1 MTETNKLVKDY
12 LGNLIPKNKA
22 RKIMDKYYLE
32 NESCFLM
39 EDDQWYRITSSDKIV
54 FDHYSKKYVLVES
67 TKMVIGIVDENGTEG
82 KFIDNEYYIK
92 AGPRDAKKKGNYIN
106 ILNEQLANKLGYIEC
121 IGDGFFY
128 LASDLTIEDKAGWFE
143 KKNIPQNERS
153 KSYNLEADPHRKR
166 ELEELYAKYTPKI
179 SVSSKRIAKII
190 GDYSIGMEAEVING
204 FLPRRIRSKLGVKAL
219 KDGSLRYDGGE
230 GIELVSMPMKGPK
243 AIETIREFCKELSKR
258 CEVNNLCSLHFHFG
272 NVRKDKLYT
281 LSLYKTIYMIQNEL
295 KKYFP
300 YSRFNS
306 IKPDG
311 KIYCNPLQD
320 LGINYDSISKS
331 KSNEELRENVF
342 NEFNKIYKWLNN
354 GKGLAE
360 AASDPVLM
368 RKEVTIDGKK
378 MFYDKWHTEVFT
390 TKSVHHSIQGEKW
403 NRPSR
408 YSNFNFLNLYFN
420 SIGTIESRAHEGT
433 TNVTKALIWL
443 IVSASIL
450 RYAEDIEKVF
460 QNKTLTLREVLEA
473 NMDKKTSN
481 YIMAYMDLR
490 NKIFFTTSGDYRN
503 NYKSVEQT
511 WFLKD
516 PEFSF
521 EYENMQIK

>member
-54 FDHYSKKYVLVES
+54 FDHYSKKYVLLES
-67 TKMVIGIVDENGTEG
+67 TKLVNGIVDVNGTEG
-82 KFIDNEYYIK
+82 KFRDNEYYVR
-92 AGPRDAKKKGNYIN
+92 AGGKEARKKGNYIN
-106 ILNEQLANKLGYIEC
+106 ILNEKIANELGYIEC

-128 LASDLTIEDKAGWFE
+128 PSKDISSEDRGSWFE

-153 KSYNLEADPHRKR
+153 KSYNLEADPGRKR
-166 ELEELYAKYTPKI
+166 ELEELYAQYNPKI
-179 SVSSKRIAKII
+179 SVSAKRIAKII

-204 FLPRRIRSKLGVKAL
+204 FLPRRIRSRLGIKAL
-219 KDGSLRYDGGE
+219 KDGSLRWENGE

-258 CEVNNLCSLHFHFG
+258 CEVNNFCSLHFHFG

-281 LSLYKTIYMIQNEL
+281 LSAYKTIYMIQNEL

-320 LGINYDSISKS
+320 LGIDYLSISKS
-331 KSNEELRENVF
+331 KSDEELRENVF

-360 AASDPVLM
+360 ASSQPVLT
-368 RKEVTIDGKK
+368 RKEVIIDGKK
-378 MFYDKWHTEVFT
+378 MFYDKWYTEVFT
-390 TKSVHHSIQGEKW
+390 TKSVNHSIQGEKW

-408 YSNFNFLNLYFN
+408 YSVFNFLNLYFN
-420 SIGTIESRAHEGT
+420 NIGTIESRVAEGT

-450 RYAEDIEKVF
+450 RYAEDVKKVF
-460 QNKTLTLREVLEA
+460 ETSKLTLREVLEA
-473 NMDKKTSN
+473 NMSKKYSD
-481 YIMAYMDLR
+481 YIMAYMNMR
-490 NKIFFTTSGDYRN
+490 NETFFNKNGE
-503 NYKSVEQT
+503 YKSYKVVEPA
-511 WFLKD
+511 WFKAD
-516 PEFSF
+516 SEFSF